1 MQFRS
6 NDRMQLE
13 DVAYIRQVQAGDRD
27 AFRVLVER
35 HSRAIFRV
43 AFRVTNHEQ
52 DAEEIVQETFL
63 KAYKALHTFEAR
75 ANFSTWLT
83 RIAIN
88 CSLDLIAQRKATQP
102 LTSESADGEEVE
114 IQVPSNEPSPERKV
128 LSGEVREQI
137 AGAMDSLTP
146 VERTAFV
153 LRHFEGRSIDEIST
167 VLQIK
172 GGAAKNTIF
181 RAVQKLRRALEP
193 LGKVAL

>member
-1 MQFRS
+1 MQS
-6 NDRMQLE
+6 E
-13 DVAYIRQVQAGDRD
+13 DLAYIRQVQAGDRD

-43 AFRVTNHEQ
+43 AFRVTNSEA
-52 DAEEIVQETFL
+52 DAEEIVQETFM
-63 KAYKALHTFEAR
+63 KAYRALGTFESR

-88 CSLDLIAQRKATQP
+88 CSLDLVNARKPTQP
-102 LTSESADGEEVE
+102 LTSESSEGEEIE
-114 IQVPSNEPSPERKV
+114 IQVPTTDPSPERRV
-128 LSGEVREQI
+128 LSGEVRERI
-137 AGAMDSLTP
+137 ANAMGELTA

-153 LRHFEGRSIDEIST
+153 LRHFEGRSIEEISS
-167 VLQIK
+167 VLEIK